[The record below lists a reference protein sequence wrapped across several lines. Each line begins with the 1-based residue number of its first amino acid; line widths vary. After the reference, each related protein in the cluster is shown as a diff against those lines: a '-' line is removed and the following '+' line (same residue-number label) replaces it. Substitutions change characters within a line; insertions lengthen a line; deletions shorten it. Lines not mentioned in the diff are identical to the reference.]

1 MKVNAFE
8 NEIFEA
14 FRINERKIN
23 ESKKFLEKNGYEV
36 KKANKKN

>member
-1 MKVNAFE
+1 MKTNAFE

-23 ESKKFLEKNGYEV
+23 ESKKFLEENGFEV
-36 KKANKKN
+36 KKKDKK